1 MICLTALQH
10 NKYLLSIDYVPN
22 TRLGIGDATVNKTRH
37 GSGILEAG
45 RRERYYSNNFSNT
58 VIVRKGVQVFC
69 ESLSWFLV
77 GLPGG
82 RDT

>member
-1 MICLTALQH
+1 MFCLTALQH

-22 TRLGIGDATVNKTRH
+22 TRLGIGDATVNKTRY
-37 GSGILEAG
+37 GSGSLEASG
-45 RRERYYSNNFSNT
+45 RERYYSNNFSNT
-58 VIVRKGVQVFC
+58 VIVRKGAQVFC
-69 ESLSWFLV
+69 KSLSWFLV